1 MKQNAPW
8 LVIIMIAAVAL
19 FYIDG
24 GSDSEQGEH
33 GAAGSERLF
42 RVGSAGADYVR
53 LQAGE
58 DVLSLRL
65 VGNRWES
72 EQVAQSRPIPSD
84 KRAFVHDRMSV
95 LIAARI
101 DRVIADATNLT
112 PFRQVDAPEI
122 QLQAYAG
129 KTLQFSLVAGRATPD
144 GFGRYFERQPQGDV
158 VILPAYQYDNMVRLV
173 RGR

>member
-42 RVGSAGADYVR
+42 RVGSAGVDYVR

-101 DRVIADATNLT
+101 DRVIAGVTNPA
-112 PFRQVDAPEI
+112 PFRRVDPPDI
-122 QLQAYAG
+122 QMHAYVG

-144 GFGRYFERQPQGDV
+144 EFGRYFERQPQGDV